1 MYRSR
6 FRVRLDSAS
15 DGEAVRCTQ
24 LSVFAMTLETMAKNL
39 LDKRTPK
46 SSAPAIEPYRGATFT
61 GAR

>member
-1 MYRSR
+1 
-6 FRVRLDSAS
+6 
-15 DGEAVRCTQ
+15 
-24 LSVFAMTLETMAKNL
+24 MTLETMAKNL